1 MTAVRAWAAR
11 SLRSVHNKKETDT
24 AFLNCA
30 GRIVVRILRK
40 CRLCFAI
47 NGSKGLSGK
56 RPTQTRPIASTD
68 NAVERIAV
76 FHGPTPIEKREVD
89 QTCLQRAPIK
99 KSAPHPSLQRR
110 CRGRTESP
118 GSLLQYCHYFVYT
131 QRLEDRVLHALVKKT
146 KIIQEQ
152 LGSLSQAIDS
162 RLSKLL
168 KDGITRADT
177 GRLVDEIDAAD
188 LDKKGRGRRGR
199 T

>member
-1 MTAVRAWAAR
+1 MVRHRSKNAR
-11 SLRSVHNKKETDT
+11 SIKLAFNEHPSKNPLRILLCNDAAGEGPNLQAHCYNLFHFDVPWNPSRLEQRN
-24 AFLNCA
+24 
-30 GRIVVRILRK
+30 GRIDRK
-40 CRLCFAI
+40 
-47 NGSKGLSGK
+47 
-56 RPTQTRPIASTD
+56 
-68 NAVERIAV
+68 
-76 FHGPTPIEKREVD
+76 
-89 QTCLQRAPIK
+89 LQLADK
-99 KSAPHPSLQRR
+99 V
-110 CRGRTESP
+110 
-118 GSLLQYCHYFVYT
+118 YCHYFVYT

>member
-1 MTAVRAWAAR
+1 
-11 SLRSVHNKKETDT
+11 
-24 AFLNCA
+24 
-30 GRIVVRILRK
+30 
-40 CRLCFAI
+40 
-47 NGSKGLSGK
+47 
-56 RPTQTRPIASTD
+56 
-68 NAVERIAV
+68 
-76 FHGPTPIEKREVD
+76 
-89 QTCLQRAPIK
+89 LQLADK
-99 KSAPHPSLQRR
+99 V
-110 CRGRTESP
+110 
-118 GSLLQYCHYFVYT
+118 YCHYFVYT